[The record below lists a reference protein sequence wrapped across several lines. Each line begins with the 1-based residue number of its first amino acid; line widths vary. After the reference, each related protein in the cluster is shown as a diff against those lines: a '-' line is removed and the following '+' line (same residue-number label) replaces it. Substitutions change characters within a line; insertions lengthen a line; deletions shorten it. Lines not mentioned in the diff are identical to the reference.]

1 MVGPL
6 SLSAGNETVAQR
18 GSVSFLKSHSNA
30 MIEDPAHRVV
40 LPWRGG
46 LPQPGTEAA
55 RPPKVALGEEK
66 AEHWTLSYG
75 LVEHHG
81 FLSQESHEG

>member
-1 MVGPL
+1 MGPL
-6 SLSAGNETVAQR
+6 SLSAGNETEAQK
-18 GSVSFLKSHSNA
+18 GSVSFLRSHSKA

-46 LPQPGTEAA
+46 LPQPGTEAVQ
-55 RPPKVALGEEK
+55 PPKVALGEEK
-66 AEHWTLSYG
+66 EEHLTLSYG

-81 FLSQESHEG
+81 FLSQVSHEG

>member
-1 MVGPL
+1 M
-6 SLSAGNETVAQR
+6 
-18 GSVSFLKSHSNA
+18 SFLRSHSKA

-46 LPQPGTEAA
+46 LPQPGTEAVQ
-55 RPPKVALGEEK
+55 PPKVALGEKKE
-66 AEHWTLSYG
+66 EHLTLSYG

-81 FLSQESHEG
+81 FLSQVSHEG